1 MSAPLVNFLAHTTAL
16 KQLPRAGWLFAGVPS
31 PESIADHVAST
42 ALLALMLAEAINV
55 DPAAAGLVEPLDVGR
70 VARLALVHDLAE
82 SVTTDLPHRS
92 VELLGEEAKRR
103 AEALAVAQIFVD
115 LPGGD
120 GYRALWA
127 EYAARSSPEARLVKD
142 ADRLEMMQ
150 QALAYERAG
159 NRGLGEFWQEY
170 RWFYN
175 VSARLY
181 TALREQR
188 AALQNSPPY
197 SPS

>member
-1 MSAPLVNFLAHTTAL
+1 MSAPLLNFLAHTTVL
-16 KQLPRAGWLFAGVPS
+16 KQLPRTGWLFAGVPS
-31 PESIADHVAST
+31 PESVADHTAAT
-42 ALLALMLAEAINV
+42 ALVALMLAEAINV
-55 DPAAAGLVEPLDVGR
+55 DPVSEGLDCVLDVGR
-70 VARLALVHDLAE
+70 VVQLALVHDLAE

-92 VELLGEEAKRR
+92 VELLGEAAKQR
-103 AEALAVAQIFVD
+103 AEEQAMGLIFAD

-120 GYRALWA
+120 GCRALWA
-127 EYAARSSPEARLVKD
+127 EYAARLSPEARVVKD

-175 VSARLY
+175 LSAKLY
-181 TALREQR
+181 
-188 AALQNSPPY
+188 AALVEERAGLRNS
-197 SPS
+197 SA

>member
-1 MSAPLVNFLAHTTAL
+1 MSAPLVNFLTHTTAL

-31 PESIADHVAST
+31 PESIADHTAAT

-55 DPAAAGLVEPLDVGR
+55 DPAAAGLEHALDTGR

-92 VELLGEEAKRR
+92 VELLGEAVKQS
-103 AEALAVAQIFVD
+103 AEEQAIAQVFAD
-115 LPGGD
+115 LPSGD

-127 EYAARSSPEARLVKD
+127 EYAARSSPEARVVKD

-170 RWFYN
+170 RWFYSA
-175 VSARLY
+175 SARLY
-181 TALREQR
+181 AALCEER
-188 AALQNSPPY
+188 AALQNI
-197 SPS
+197 